1 MPSRMVDREHR
12 NAASVV
18 AAGLQ
23 HQLTLTEKLTERL
36 TVDGALA
43 ALESGE
49 SAPPL
54 VPPPSAE
61 GIATDETD
69 PQGPIVSALTQQEE
83 GALEVKPPVHIV
95 DLQQLQ
101 QLAMWNISFYTKK
114 LLEVDNR
121 LRKEVQQ
128 VWVARAARDEAARTA
143 YEQLVA
149 VRQYVTGV
157 LDERAVQSMLDI
169 EGATPS
175 TPFELRNTLQRALN
189 RLQAPDTFVPEP
201 RIDGLEPEW
210 ERVVTQL
217 QAVYEPLDQAVQKM
231 EQEEKAARASSR
243 ERAEMRRIHRDALIG
258 WRSMLQGMAIAA
270 GDRELASDFR
280 LPRFPS
286 PASDGDGPLDGSPPT
301 VPFPET
307 DPPGFRIPFSEPD
320 DAEGGLGFVDTGED
334 DEGESGEE
342 VPS

>member
-1 MPSRMVDREHR
+1 M
-12 NAASVV
+12 
-18 AAGLQ
+18 
-23 HQLTLTEKLTERL
+23 
-36 TVDGALA
+36 
-43 ALESGE
+43 
-49 SAPPL
+49 
-54 VPPPSAE
+54 
-61 GIATDETD
+61 
-69 PQGPIVSALTQQEE
+69 
-83 GALEVKPPVHIV
+83 

-128 VWVARAARDEAARTA
+128 VWVAWAARDEAARTA

-175 TPFELRNTLQRALN
+175 TPFELRNTLRRALD

-217 QAVYEPLDQAVQKM
+217 QAVYEPLDQAVQKIE
-231 EQEEKAARASSR
+231 EQEKVARISSR
-243 ERAEMRRIHRDALIG
+243 EQAEMRRIHRDALIG
-258 WRSMLQGMAIAA
+258 WRGMLQNMAIGAR
-270 GDRELASDFR
+270 DRELASNFR
-280 LPRFPS
+280 LPQFTR
-286 PASDGDGPLDGSPPT
+286 PASGDGTEDDPGDVPPSAG
-301 VPFPET
+301 PFPEA

-334 DEGESGEE
+334 EEGELGEE

>member
-23 HQLTLTEKLTERL
+23 HQSTLTEKLTERL

-43 ALESGE
+43 ALENGE

-69 PQGPIVSALTQQEE
+69 PQGPIVSALTQEE
-83 GALEVKPPVHIV
+83 GALEVKPPVHVV

-149 VRQYVTGV
+149 VRQYVSGV

-169 EGATPS
+169 EGATPT
-175 TPFELRNTLQRALN
+175 TPFELRNTLQRALD

-201 RIDGLEPEW
+201 RIDGLEPDW

-217 QAVYEPLDQAVQKM
+217 QAVYEPLDQAVQKIE
-231 EQEEKAARASSR
+231 EQEKAARASTR
-243 ERAEMRRIHRDALIG
+243 EREEMRRLHRDALIG
-258 WRSMLQGMAIAA
+258 WRGMLQSMAIAA

-280 LPRFPS
+280 LPQFSRPTS
-286 PASDGDGPLDGSPPT
+286 GDGTEDDPGDGPPPAD
-301 VPFPET
+301 PFPEG
-307 DPPGFRIPFSEPD
+307 DLPGFQIPSADEEPVRPVSFD
-320 DAEGGLGFVDTGED
+320 DVEAESGA
-334 DEGESGEE
+334 GEE
-342 VPS
+342 VAS